1 MKLEYDVY
9 SLESFI
15 ELCIININVFIF
27 ADNSTFK
34 KVSDIYLSIG
44 RCMIMKRKML
54 SIIHL
59 AVAIGSL
66 ILTIDKA
73 ITIFLEKSET

>member
-1 MKLEYDVY
+1 
-9 SLESFI
+9 
-15 ELCIININVFIF
+15 
-27 ADNSTFK
+27 
-34 KVSDIYLSIG
+34 
-44 RCMIMKRKML
+44 MKRKML